1 MIENILPPNDKS
13 DKLYKKEKHLFVGYL
28 PAGYPT
34 REDFLRIIKNSEKEG
49 IQIFE
54 IGFPSLNPYSD
65 GEVIQNAHRMIDQSI
80 ARDLHFWREVR
91 NSILQPIWIMGYK
104 EDLIKSEM
112 YLELAKE
119 NLYDALVVPDLN
131 VLEQLKVQE
140 ELSKYGVDV
149 VGFIS
154 TEQSKEENNKVLQN
168 FPLIYQKLYS
178 GPTGVAN
185 NSNQYLELL
194 QEAKKISSGFIFAGF
209 GIGSCERARE
219 LLNSGFDGVIIGTAI
234 LSKLIISEQ
243 DLYTFIKQMEQTVK
257 GVDESY
263 EVHSHI

>member
-1 MIENILPPNDKS
+1 MIKNILPPNDKS
-13 DKLYKKEKHLFVGYL
+13 DKLYKKEKKLFVGYL
-28 PAGYPT
+28 PAAFPT
-34 REDFLRIIKNSEKEG
+34 REDFIRIIKNCEKEG

-54 IGFPSLNPYSD
+54 IGFPSSNPYSD

-80 ARDLHFWREVR
+80 AYDLQFWREVR
-91 NSILQPIWIMGYK
+91 NSIAQPIWIMGYK
-104 EDLIKSEM
+104 DDLIKSGM

-119 NLYDALVVPDLN
+119 DLYDALVVPDLN

-140 ELSKYGVDV
+140 ELSKYRVDV
-149 VGFIS
+149 VGFIG
-154 TEQSKEENNKVLQN
+154 TEQSKEENIIVLEN

-194 QEAKKISSGFIFAGF
+194 QEAKKVSRSLIFAGF

-219 LLNSGFDGVIIGTAI
+219 LLSSGFDGVIIGTAI
-234 LSKLIISEQ
+234 LSKLLISEQ
-243 DLYTFIKQMEQTVK
+243 ELYTFIKQMEQTVK
-257 GVDESY
+257 GVD
-263 EVHSHI
+263 